1 MIRCTL
7 EETGAEMKPSFGQ
20 IDNAVNKGA
29 VKLQLNDGV
38 PSQFFLILLVEL
50 LICFHQCELPVEEKK
65 NMTAAFN

>member
-1 MIRCTL
+1 
-7 EETGAEMKPSFGQ
+7 MKPSFGQ
-20 IDNAVNKGA
+20 IGNAVNKRA

-50 LICFHQCELPVEEKK
+50 LISRFVFTGVSCLSKKKK